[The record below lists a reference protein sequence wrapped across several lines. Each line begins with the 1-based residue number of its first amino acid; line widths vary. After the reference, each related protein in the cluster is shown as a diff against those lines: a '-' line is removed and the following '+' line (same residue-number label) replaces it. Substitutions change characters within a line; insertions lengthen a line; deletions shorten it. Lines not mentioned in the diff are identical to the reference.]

1 MKREEHNRRL
11 REQALRT
18 CFNRRGVLLPKRAR
32 TLPRIG
38 IPPAHVAPT
47 LSAASDSESGA
58 SRVVDTEPMARL
70 AVSLGAAA
78 LLVLFLGCGGDS
90 ETAAT
95 PTSTATRPT
104 HPEAAFEGV
113 SFREIEPETTIAIGA
128 PDVAGFVA
136 TERFLWAM
144 SSEGLYR
151 IDPETEEATLVFVP
165 PSPGGALVA
174 DEATIWA
181 TSFEENV
188 VRRIDAENGNV
199 VATIKVGINPDR
211 VAVTGDAVWV
221 SNHRGGSVS
230 RIDPATNR
238 VVASVKVGPKGPAG
252 PQSIE
257 GGGGGVWVG
266 VPNISAV
273 VRIDPATNKIVKTI
287 DVDIPGVVPCGDFA
301 INESD
306 VWLTNCQGIS
316 VLRIDARTSEP
327 VALLSVGAR
336 AGSALWVGDNLWL
349 SVEPRERLP
358 GGDAPG
364 GLVSIDDENRM
375 VDAISLGHDFAGG
388 DSVVAFDSLWVTDY
402 AHGKIVRI
410 PLDVLSP

>member
-1 MKREEHNRRL
+1 
-11 REQALRT
+11 
-18 CFNRRGVLLPKRAR
+18 
-32 TLPRIG
+32 
-38 IPPAHVAPT
+38 
-47 LSAASDSESGA
+47 
-58 SRVVDTEPMARL
+58 MARL
-70 AVSLGAAA
+70 AGSLGAAA
-78 LLVLFLGCGGDS
+78 LLVLFPGCGGGS
-90 ETAAT
+90 ETAQT
-95 PTSTATRPT
+95 PTSSATRPI

-128 PDVAGFVA
+128 PDVAGLVA

-151 IDPETEEATLVFVP
+151 IDPETEKATLVFKP
-165 PSPGGALVA
+165 PSPGGALAA

-188 VRRIDAENGNV
+188 VRRIDAASGKV
-199 VATIKVGINPDR
+199 IATIKVGLNPDR
-211 VAVTGDAVWV
+211 VALTDDAVWI
-221 SNHRGGSVS
+221 SNHRGGDVT
-230 RIDPATNR
+230 RIDPETNR
-238 VVASVKVGPKGPAG
+238 AVARVKVGPKGPAG

-257 GGGGGVWVG
+257 GGAGSVWVG

-273 VRIDPATNKIVKTI
+273 VRIDPATNKVVKTI

-306 VWLTNCQGIS
+306 VWLTSCQGIS

-336 AGSALWVGDNLWL
+336 AGSAFWVGDKLWL
-349 SVEPRERLP
+349 SVEPREGLP

-364 GLVSIDDENRM
+364 GLVHIDDENRM
-375 VDAISLGHDFAGG
+375 ADAISLGHDFAGG
-388 DSVVAFDSLWVTDY
+388 ESIVAFGSLWVTDY
-402 AHGKIVRI
+402 AHGKIVRV